1 MIKKY
6 LVLSLLVLFGAA
18 SFNIVGSNQV
28 FAAENCEH
36 SFLTLPP
43 WYRGLT
49 NTDCSI
55 KSPKDADVGGLGGF
69 ITTVLLNVGEMLT
82 QLAGYAAVAFILYG
96 GFRYMTSQGEAS
108 GIQSAKKTITNAS
121 IGLLISILAVTI
133 IKFIFS
139 TLEG

>member
-1 MIKKY
+1 M
-6 LVLSLLVLFGAA
+6 LSLLVLFGAA
-18 SFNIVGSNQV
+18 SINIVGSNQV

-55 KSPKDADVGGLGGF
+55 KSPKDAGGLGGF

>member
-18 SFNIVGSNQV
+18 SINIVGSNQV

-49 NTDCSI
+49 NTDCTV
-55 KSPKDADVGGLGGF
+55 KSPKDAGGLGGF

-82 QLAGYAAVAFILYG
+82 QLAGYAAVVFILYG

-108 GIQSAKKTITNAS
+108 GIQSAKKMITNAS

>member
-6 LVLSLLVLFGAA
+6 LMLSLLVLFGAA
-18 SFNIVGSNQV
+18 SINIVGSNQV

-55 KSPKDADVGGLGGF
+55 KSPKDAGGLGDF

>member
-6 LVLSLLVLFGAA
+6 LMLSLLVLFGAA
-18 SFNIVGSNQV
+18 SINIVGSNQV

-55 KSPKDADVGGLGGF
+55 KSPKDAGGLGGF

>member
-28 FAAENCEH
+28 FAAESCEH

-49 NTDCSI
+49 NADCTI
-55 KSPKDADVGGLGGF
+55 RSPKDASGGLGGF
-69 ITTVLLNVGEMLT
+69 VTTVLLNVGEMLT